1 MTETFDVATY
11 RKHFPALGKEQV
23 YFDNAGGSQVL
34 KEVIDSVSEYLSNN
48 NVQLGASYPVAQ
60 RSTQLFAA
68 GSEAVAK
75 YVNCDPSE
83 IVIGPSTTQLFR
95 NLSTALFDHVTP
107 GSEIILSKLD
117 HEANVASWLQL
128 ASWRQ
133 CTVKWWSSSSR
144 TNPKLE
150 VEELKKLL
158 SEKTKLVACTHTS
171 NILGGITDVKGIA
184 KAVHEVPGA
193 LFVVD
198 AVAFAPH
205 RQVDV
210 KEFGVDFYSFS
221 WYKVRLRHY
230 FKSGATLEEKLG
242 LAASNYELTASI
254 PQVCSYL
261 ASIPW
266 TSIAA
271 YEQKLQGIII
281 DYLLSRPD
289 IQIYGE
295 PVADSTKR
303 VPVISFTVKGRSSRS
318 VVEAVEAK
326 SNFGFRWG
334 SFYSNRLVEEVL
346 GLDPQDGVVRVS
358 LVHYNTV
365 DEVNGFVKVLDEVLN
380 S

>member
-1 MTETFDVATY
+1 M
-11 RKHFPALGKEQV
+11 
-23 YFDNAGGSQVL
+23 
-34 KEVIDSVSEYLSNN
+34 
-48 NVQLGASYPVAQ
+48 
-60 RSTQLFAA
+60 
-68 GSEAVAK
+68 
-75 YVNCDPSE
+75 
-83 IVIGPSTTQLFR
+83 
-95 NLSTALFDHVTP
+95 
-107 GSEIILSKLD
+107 
-117 HEANVASWLQL
+117 
-128 ASWRQ
+128 
-133 CTVKWWSSSSR
+133 
-144 TNPKLE
+144 
-150 VEELKKLL
+150 
-158 SEKTKLVACTHTS
+158 
-171 NILGGITDVKGIA
+171 
-184 KAVHEVPGA
+184 
-193 LFVVD
+193 
-198 AVAFAPH
+198 
-205 RQVDV
+205 
-210 KEFGVDFYSFS
+210 
-221 WYKVRLRHY
+221 
-230 FKSGATLEEKLG
+230 
-242 LAASNYELTASI
+242 
-254 PQVCSYL
+254 CSYL